1 MDNQMYYK
9 IHDELQSRYDNG
21 DITLYEAN
29 KADKLAYDKYADPET
44 VDIIPRLNTNNDEN

>member
-44 VDIIPRLNTNNDEN
+44 VDIIPRLNTNNDET